1 MTSTGCK
8 RSMVFAAAE
17 IADFK
22 DFLNSHI
29 YIWII
34 KKKRERKTEL
44 LNLKTFGQF
53 KALTQPGLDFDER
66 QYKETQPH
74 ASPPHGGHG
83 ALLVCRPSSSL
94 RLLLTSLYRDAAL
107 FFPTSHPLSVM
118 KTMMFYCRDMC

>member
-17 IADFK
+17 IAELQRFFEFTYLHLD
-22 DFLNSHI
+22 H
-29 YIWII
+29 